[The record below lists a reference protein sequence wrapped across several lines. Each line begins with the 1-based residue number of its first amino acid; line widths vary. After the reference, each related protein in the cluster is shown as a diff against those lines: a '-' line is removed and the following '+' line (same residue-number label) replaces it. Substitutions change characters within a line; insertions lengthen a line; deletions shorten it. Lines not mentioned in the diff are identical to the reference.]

1 VGDTLVGK
9 DLIGLGR
16 LGSSEQFCFM
26 KQKLPGV
33 HLARSPGPTQAG
45 GKLWGDLGSIFPFSS

>member
-1 VGDTLVGK
+1 VGK
-9 DLIGLGR
+9 DPSGLGR
-16 LGSSEQFCFM
+16 LGSREDFCFV

-45 GKLWGDLGSIFPFSS
+45 GKFWGDLGFIFPFSS